1 MATPSIACI
10 GIIGKHDNPLHIAL
24 FPPHTST
31 PSAHLEFSFL
41 LNASLDIFDTRAR
54 DRNCV
59 DQDLGMLQAVD
70 ERLSIWGWE
79 TGTGTRFAVVV
90 DAWGNCGNKGARGLL
105 DGDLKGAL
113 KALQTAYIRLLQNPF
128 YVPDE
133 HTPMAVASGRGK
145 GGQITSKRFIEEVK
159 RIGEIWKPGMSK
171 LFGNYRFF
179 ENIPKALRPF
189 INMQITVQMLDKSIT
204 LFKVRSTITIASL
217 KAKFEPWQPMK
228 GRALLHHNVQ
238 LDDRATLCSVP
249 GIMDGTILRVDKQA
263 PPMKNK
269 TTGKKRVMSGP
280 VRSAVDE
287 DVVESIERS
296 GDNEETSSENEM
308 QILRSKRKRPSR
320 TWAATVEDFID
331 GYNTANAPQR
341 KALVPGEMS
350 EDSFNMADTDLS
362 NSTMALHIAKKEKKK
377 SKAREQADILAPE
390 ARKLGHRVHSL
401 KSTFAP
407 PPANPVERPTASA
420 HVPKSTEGLSSH
432 QDVMEYDDATF
443 LAGIN
448 AAAAETDRLPLH
460 YEARAEEHVSVR
472 RCGACGRA
480 CGCGGDPLA
489 MSNSVA
495 PVVARI
501 RGQEAASTKSNIN
514 GYLITERN
522 STSQRTESSWTGM

>member
-1 MATPSIACI
+1 
-10 GIIGKHDNPLHIAL
+10 
-24 FPPHTST
+24 
-31 PSAHLEFSFL
+31 
-41 LNASLDIFDTRAR
+41 
-54 DRNCV
+54 
-59 DQDLGMLQAVD
+59 
-70 ERLSIWGWE
+70 
-79 TGTGTRFAVVV
+79 
-90 DAWGNCGNKGARGLL
+90 
-105 DGDLKGAL
+105 
-113 KALQTAYIRLLQNPF
+113 
-128 YVPDE
+128 
-133 HTPMAVASGRGK
+133 
-145 GGQITSKRFIEEVK
+145 
-159 RIGEIWKPGMSK
+159 
-171 LFGNYRFF
+171 
-179 ENIPKALRPF
+179 
-189 INMQITVQMLDKSIT
+189 MQITVQMLDKSIT

-377 SKAREQADILAPE
+377 SKAREQADILAME
-390 ARKLGHRVHSL
+390 LL
-401 KSTFAP
+401 
-407 PPANPVERPTASA
+407 RPRM
-420 HVPKSTEGLSSH
+420 GLWGGGGS
-432 QDVMEYDDATF
+432 
-443 LAGIN
+443 
-448 AAAAETDRLPLH
+448 
-460 YEARAEEHVSVR
+460 
-472 RCGACGRA
+472 GA
-480 CGCGGDPLA
+480 L
-489 MSNSVA
+489 
-495 PVVARI
+495 
-501 RGQEAASTKSNIN
+501 
-514 GYLITERN
+514 
-522 STSQRTESSWTGM
+522 